1 MAARSGGRCEF
12 AGCNKYTFEHPLTLQ
27 NGNFSESAHIVAF
40 SKRGPRGEEGSR
52 PENINDVD
60 NLMHLCFDCHH
71 LIDSHPQ
78 DYSRSVLESYK
89 AEHEARIKHVTGLGP
104 DMRTTIVQL
113 KALVAGKTVDIPIE
127 HVFSAVAPRWP
138 TDRRGVVIDLTA
150 NPVDDDAS
158 VSVATQKISQDVRRL
173 YEPGM
178 DVEKTQ
184 HISLFAIAPIHLL
197 VFLGHQLSDKIQV
210 DMFQRHRDAG
220 SPWTWRTSG
229 EAARYILKVR
239 QKGSDLTRVAL
250 VIALSGAINQTDLP
264 QTIDATFTVYEIT
277 LANLAPGVDFLRQRE
292 DLERFRRAYR
302 DFLAILRR
310 DHPGLQA
317 IHVLPAVPAPV
328 AVACGY
334 DLLPKRDPSL
344 LVYDY
349 DKAKG
354 GFNLRITI
362 NNTQD
367 KPI

>member
-1 MAARSGGRCEF
+1 
-12 AGCNKYTFEHPLTLQ
+12 
-27 NGNFSESAHIVAF
+27 
-40 SKRGPRGEEGSR
+40 
-52 PENINDVD
+52 
-60 NLMHLCFDCHH
+60 
-71 LIDSHPQ
+71 
-78 DYSRSVLESYK
+78 
-89 AEHEARIKHVTGLGP
+89 
-104 DMRTTIVQL
+104 
-113 KALVAGKTVDIPIE
+113 
-127 HVFSAVAPRWP
+127 
-138 TDRRGVVIDLTA
+138 
-150 NPVDDDAS
+150 
-158 VSVATQKISQDVRRL
+158 
-173 YEPGM
+173 
-178 DVEKTQ
+178 
-184 HISLFAIAPIHLL
+184 
-197 VFLGHQLSDKIQV
+197 
-210 DMFQRHRDAG
+210 
-220 SPWTWRTSG
+220 
-229 EAARYILKVR
+229 
-239 QKGSDLTRVAL
+239 
-250 VIALSGAINQTDLP
+250 LP